1 MMRGNNSA
9 ARKAAERQG
18 GSGHVA
24 LRDRASR
31 PYVSLAMAVLALA
44 AEDAARD
51 NEDGIRARVWL
62 RQLARGAPGWWDYIP
77 GFRSEL
83 FASHVLRVISPCT
96 QPRPAPLVRLVRQ
109 EQERQERF
117 EQCILPLL
125 AS

>member
-1 MMRGNNSA
+1 MRCA
-9 ARKAAERQG
+9 VRKTAERR
-18 GSGHVA
+18 SGHGRQRVI
-24 LRDRASR
+24 SK
-31 PYVSLAMAVLALA
+31 PYISLGMAVLVLA
-44 AEDAARD
+44 AQDAARD
-51 NEDGIRARVWL
+51 DEDGIRARVWL

-96 QPRPAPLVRLVRQ
+96 QPRPTPLVVRQ

-117 EQCILPLL
+117 EQCILF